1 MSRPLRIEYPGA
13 WYHVMNRGRRGEK
26 IFTER
31 NDYKRFLELLKES
44 SELFNIKIAAYC
56 MMPNHYHLLLQ
67 TPDGNLSRCMRQIN
81 GVYTQ
86 RFNRAHKYDGQLFRG
101 RYKSILVE
109 VDSYLLEL
117 LRYIHKNP
125 LRAGLTHDLNDYEW
139 SSHRGYISDAK
150 KWEWLYKGFAL
161 SLLMKER
168 KDSPRAYIKFMAE
181 EEEEKISLIFQKK
194 KLPSILGK
202 EDFVYWVKNRFFERK
217 AHIEV
222 PDSKLLAPDKEM
234 IQQLVC
240 RTYGIT
246 KEKLV
251 KSKRGTFNEPRGVA
265 IYLTRMIR
273 SDGLIDICKDYN
285 LKKYSSASSIVDT
298 VKQKL
303 SKDRKFRKRVNELS
317 KKLFKSQPET

>member
-13 WYHVMNRGRRGEK
+13 WYHVMNRGRRREDVFIEK
-26 IFTER
+26 
-31 NDYKRFLELLKES
+31 NDYRLFIEILKES
-44 SELFNIKIAAYC
+44 TELFNVKIAAYC

-81 GVYTQ
+81 GIYTQ

-101 RYKSILVE
+101 RYKSILIDADE
-109 VDSYLLEL
+109 YLLEL

-125 LRAGLTHDLNDYEW
+125 LRAGLSNDLNDYEW
-139 SSHRGYISDAK
+139 SSHNGYLSKAK
-150 KWEWLYKGFAL
+150 KWDWLYKDFPL
-161 SLLMKER
+161 SLLAKER
-168 KDSPRAYIKFMAE
+168 KDSQRAYLKYLSE
-181 EEEEKISLIFQKK
+181 EDEAKIAQIFQKK

-222 PDSKLLAPDKEM
+222 PDSKLLAPDKEK
-234 IQQLVC
+234 IQELVC
-240 RTYGIT
+240 RSYGIT
-246 KEKLV
+246 KAALV

-273 SDGLIDICKDYN
+273 SDGLIDICRDYN
-285 LKKYSSASSIVDT
+285 LKKHSSAGSIVET
-298 VKQKL
+298 VRGKL
-303 SKDRKFRKRVNELS
+303 QKDRKLRGRVNELS
-317 KKLFKSQPET
+317 KKLIKGQSET

>member
-13 WYHVMNRGRRGEK
+13 WYHVMNRGRRGEE
-26 IFTER
+26 IYTER
-31 NDYKRFLELLKES
+31 NDYRLFIELLKES
-44 SELFNIKIAAYC
+44 AELFNIKIAAYC
-56 MMPNHYHLLLQ
+56 LMPNHYHLLLQ

-81 GVYTQ
+81 GIYTQ

-125 LRAGLTHDLNDYEW
+125 LRAGLSKDLNDYGW
-139 SSHRGYISDAK
+139 SSHSGYISDAK
-150 KWEWLYKGFAL
+150 RWEWLYKEFPL
-161 SLLMKER
+161 SLLTKDQ
-168 KDSPRAYIKFMAE
+168 KDSRRAYIKHMAE
-181 EEEEKISLIFQKK
+181 DEGEEINLIFQKK

-202 EDFVYWVKNRFFERK
+202 EDFVYWVKNRFFEKK

-222 PDSKLLAPDKEM
+222 PDSRLLSPDKGR
-234 IQQLVC
+234 IQELVC

-246 KEKLV
+246 KEELV

-265 IYLTRMIR
+265 VYLTRMIR
-273 SDGLIDICKDYN
+273 CDGLIDICKDYN
-285 LKKYSSASSIVDT
+285 LKKYSSASSIVEN

-303 SKDRKFRKRVNELS
+303 LKDRKLRDRINELS
-317 KKLFKSQPET
+317 KKLIKSQPET